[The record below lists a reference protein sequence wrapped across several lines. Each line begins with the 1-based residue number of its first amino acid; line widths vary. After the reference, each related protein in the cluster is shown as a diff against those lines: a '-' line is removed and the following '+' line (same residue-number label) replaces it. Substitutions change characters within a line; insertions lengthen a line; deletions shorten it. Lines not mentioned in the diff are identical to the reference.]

1 MLPLIRRARAEDA
14 VRIGA
19 IARAAYSKYLARIG
33 REPAPML
40 ADFAAEIA
48 ADRVVVIGT
57 DGRIDGYMIAW
68 PETDAYFIDN
78 VAVDPA
84 QQGKGLGRQL
94 IRHAVAEAKR
104 RRQRGDDG
112 ELANVRAHGICRN
125 ASRGGE
131 GVPPD
136 LHALGS
142 WTMTKNERQEGLE
155 RRPGRLGSLIRS

>member
-1 MLPLIRRARAEDA
+1 MLPLIRKARAEDA

-19 IARAAYSKYLARIG
+19 IARAAYSKYVKYVVRIG

-68 PETDAYFIDN
+68 PEMDAYFIDN

-104 RRQRGDDG
+104 HRLPAIQLYTNAAMTENLSMYARMGFVETHRAVEKGFHRIYMRWVLG
-112 ELANVRAHGICRN
+112 E
-125 ASRGGE
+125 
-131 GVPPD
+131 
-136 LHALGS
+136 
-142 WTMTKNERQEGLE
+142 K
-155 RRPGRLGSLIRS
+155 

>member
-1 MLPLIRRARAEDA
+1 MLPLIRRARVEDA
-14 VRIGA
+14 IRIGA
-19 IARAAYSKYLARIG
+19 IARAAYSKYMARIG

-40 ADFAAEIA
+40 ADFATEIA
-48 ADRVVVIGT
+48 ADHVVVIGT

-104 RRQRGDDG
+104 HRLPAIQLYTNAAMTENLSMYARMGFVETHRAVEKGFHRIYMRWVLG
-112 ELANVRAHGICRN
+112 E
-125 ASRGGE
+125 
-131 GVPPD
+131 
-136 LHALGS
+136 
-142 WTMTKNERQEGLE
+142 K
-155 RRPGRLGSLIRS
+155 

>member
-1 MLPLIRRARAEDA
+1 
-14 VRIGA
+14 
-19 IARAAYSKYLARIG
+19 
-33 REPAPML
+33 ML

-48 ADRVVVIGT
+48 ADHVVVIGT

-104 RRQRGDDG
+104 HRLSAIQLYTNAAMTENLSMYARMGFVETHRAVEKGFDRIYMLWVLGDD
-112 ELANVRAHGICRN
+112 E
-125 ASRGGE
+125 
-131 GVPPD
+131 
-136 LHALGS
+136 
-142 WTMTKNERQEGLE
+142 K
-155 RRPGRLGSLIRS
+155 

>member
-19 IARAAYSKYLARIG
+19 IARAAYSKYVARIG
-33 REPAPML
+33 RWPAPML

-48 ADRVVVIGT
+48 ADHVVVIGT

-94 IRHAVAEAKR
+94 IRHAVAEATRHRPSAIRLYTNAAMTENLSMYARMGFVETHRVVEKGFDR
-104 RRQRGDDG
+104 IDMRWVLRQ
-112 ELANVRAHGICRN
+112 
-125 ASRGGE
+125 
-131 GVPPD
+131 
-136 LHALGS
+136 
-142 WTMTKNERQEGLE
+142 
-155 RRPGRLGSLIRS
+155 

>member
-1 MLPLIRRARAEDA
+1 MLPLIRKARAEDA

-19 IARAAYSKYLARIG
+19 IAWAAYSKYVARIG

-48 ADRVVVIGT
+48 ADHVVVIGA

-68 PETDAYFIDN
+68 PEMDAYFIDN
-78 VAVDPA
+78 VEVDPA

-104 RRQRGDDG
+104 HRLPAIQLYTNAAMTENLSMYARMGFVETHRAVEKGFHRIYMRWVLG
-112 ELANVRAHGICRN
+112 E
-125 ASRGGE
+125 
-131 GVPPD
+131 
-136 LHALGS
+136 
-142 WTMTKNERQEGLE
+142 K
-155 RRPGRLGSLIRS
+155 